1 MLFGLFLFTSL
12 YIVFSFGPH
21 IKTMKAYIYDDKPG
35 DQRLPHDT
43 GIDIPEPTL
52 AKLGVIYRR
61 ISIDSEGVWESKIDE
76 FAKERGYKNRD
87 RITVT
92 REGLG
97 EAYEEKIKSFFDE
110 HLHEDEEIRYILAG
124 SGYFDIRGAEGVH
137 EEQWIRIAL
146 EAGDLIVLPA
156 GIYHRFTVDSANTI
170 TAMRLFQDEPK
181 WTPYSRQADG
191 TDKLGSRDKYLETVR
206 VGVAA

>member
-1 MLFGLFLFTSL
+1 MSG
-12 YIVFSFGPH
+12 
-21 IKTMKAYIYDDKPG
+21 
-35 DQRLPHDT
+35 
-43 GIDIPEPTL
+43 
-52 AKLGVIYRR
+52 
-61 ISIDSEGVWESKIDE
+61 
-76 FAKERGYKNRD
+76 ERGR
-87 RITVT
+87 
-92 REGLG
+92 
-97 EAYEEKIKSFFDE
+97 EEKIKSFFDE

-206 VGVAA
+206 VGVTA

>member
-1 MLFGLFLFTSL
+1 
-12 YIVFSFGPH
+12 
-21 IKTMKAYIYDDKPG
+21 MKAYIYDDKPG

-52 AKLGVIYRR
+52 AKLGVTYQR
-61 ISIDSEGVWESKIDE
+61 IPIDPEGAWESKIDE

-156 GIYHRFTVDSANTI
+156 GYV
-170 TAMRLFQDEPK
+170 RLLPSLISFP
-181 WTPYSRQADG
+181 PPPFYP
-191 TDKLGSRDKYLETVR
+191 SRDSYADLILPPTPTKQHLPPFHSRLCKHHNSHATLP
-206 VGVAA
+206 G

>member
-1 MLFGLFLFTSL
+1 M
-12 YIVFSFGPH
+12 
-21 IKTMKAYIYDDKPG
+21 
-35 DQRLPHDT
+35 
-43 GIDIPEPTL
+43 
-52 AKLGVIYRR
+52 
-61 ISIDSEGVWESKIDE
+61 
-76 FAKERGYKNRD
+76 D
-87 RITVT
+87 R
-92 REGLG
+92 
-97 EAYEEKIKSFFDE
+97 

-156 GIYHRFTVDSANTI
+156 GYVHISLPHPHPHLPFHPSHDSYADLILPSPPQNSIYHRFTVDSANTI

-181 WTPYSRQADG
+181 WTPYSRKADG

-206 VGVAA
+206 VGVTA

>member
-1 MLFGLFLFTSL
+1 
-12 YIVFSFGPH
+12 
-21 IKTMKAYIYDDKPG
+21 MKAYIYDDKPG

-52 AKLGVIYRR
+52 AKLGVTYQR
-61 ISIDSEGVWESKIDE
+61 IPIDPEGAWESKIDE

-97 EAYEEKIKSFFDE
+97 EAYEEKIKSFFD
-110 HLHEDEEIRYILAG
+110 D
-124 SGYFDIRGAEGVH
+124 
-137 EEQWIRIAL
+137 
-146 EAGDLIVLPA
+146 
-156 GIYHRFTVDSANTI
+156 IYHRFTVDSANTI

-206 VGVAA
+206 VGVTA